1 MEDEGKKVERLTLWA
16 NRRAVR
22 EPVEVGIARR
32 AVAAED
38 ERSMICGVD
47 CVGAGEEEYS
57 EIEKVPKSSANSPVS
72 HSYRSSIRL

>member
-47 CVGAGEEEYS
+47 CVGVGEEE
-57 EIEKVPKSSANSPVS
+57 
-72 HSYRSSIRL
+72 